1 MYRKNLTKNP
11 SKHTKNHVKKI
22 LKTYAAET
30 LKNHTKRNHAAETF
44 EILTNKTLKSYTTRT
59 FKTAAAETLR
69 THAAEPLKTHT
80 TGNHA
85 AETPG
90 TNNTKNN
97 PLDNGKMIENA
108 AYFYAKNN
116 TGNNTKKYVFN
127 HTLETVRSAYKT
139 THITNATVLPQ
150 KRKNGLNRANN
161 ASQDHFNY
169 LLIQSQKHFQR
180 RTLPPK
186 KRMLQMYPVKF
197 QHIKKE
203 EIIPEENEIK
213 ARAKTIPSKKK
224 KQTLLI
230 RKICFVLLT

>member
-1 MYRKNLTKNP
+1 
-11 SKHTKNHVKKI
+11 
-22 LKTYAAET
+22 
-30 LKNHTKRNHAAETF
+30 
-44 EILTNKTLKSYTTRT
+44 
-59 FKTAAAETLR
+59 
-69 THAAEPLKTHT
+69 
-80 TGNHA
+80 
-85 AETPG
+85 
-90 TNNTKNN
+90 
-97 PLDNGKMIENA
+97 MIENA

-127 HTLETVRSAYKT
+127 HPLETVRSAYKT

-169 LLIQSQKHFQR
+169 LTYTISKTLSKANLATQKKDAADASSKVPAH
-180 RTLPPK
+180 K
-186 KRMLQMYPVKF
+186 KR
-197 QHIKKE
+197 
-203 EIIPEENEIK
+203 EILPEENEIK

>member
-1 MYRKNLTKNP
+1 MITGAGCT
-11 SKHTKNHVKKI
+11 S
-22 LKTYAAET
+22 
-30 LKNHTKRNHAAETF
+30 NHAAETF

-127 HTLETVRSAYKT
+127 YTLETVRSAYKI

-169 LLIQSQKHFQR
+169 LTYTISI
-180 RTLPPK
+180 TLSKTNLATPK
-186 KRMLQMYPVKF
+186 KD
-197 QHIKKE
+197 
-203 EIIPEENEIK
+203 
-213 ARAKTIPSKKK
+213 AADASSKVPAHQK
-224 KQTLLI
+224 
-230 RKICFVLLT
+230 RRNSSGRR

>member
-1 MYRKNLTKNP
+1 MYRKNP
-11 SKHTKNHVKKI
+11 AKHTKNHVKKI
-22 LKTYAAET
+22 LKTYAAE
-30 LKNHTKRNHAAETF
+30 
-44 EILTNKTLKSYTTRT
+44 TLKSYTTRT

-116 TGNNTKKYVFN
+116 TGNNTKKHVFN
-127 HTLETVRSAYKT
+127 YTLETVRSAYKT

-169 LLIQSQKHFQR
+169 LTYTISK
-180 RTLPPK
+180 TLSKANLATPK
-186 KRMLQMYPVKF
+186 KDAADASSKVPA
-197 QHIKKE
+197 HKKRR
-203 EIIPEENEIK
+203 NY
-213 ARAKTIPSKKK
+213 SG
-224 KQTLLI
+224 
-230 RKICFVLLT
+230 RK

>member
-11 SKHTKNHVKKI
+11 AKHTKNHVKKI
-22 LKTYAAET
+22 LKTYAAEP
-30 LKNHTKRNHAAETF
+30 LKTHTTRNHAAETF
-44 EILTNKTLKSYTTRT
+44 EILTNKTLKSYAIRT

-127 HTLETVRSAYKT
+127 YTLETVRSAYKT
-139 THITNATVLPQ
+139 THITNAKVLPQ

-161 ASQDHFNY
+161 ASQDHFNH
-169 LLIQSQKHFQR
+169 LIYTILKA
-180 RTLPPK
+180 LPKTNLATPK
-186 KRMLQMYPVKF
+186 KGCCRCIQ
-197 QHIKKE
+197 
-203 EIIPEENEIK
+203 
-213 ARAKTIPSKKK
+213 
-224 KQTLLI
+224 
-230 RKICFVLLT
+230 

>member
-11 SKHTKNHVKKI
+11 AKHTKNHVKKI

-30 LKNHTKRNHAAETF
+30 LKNHTKRNHAAET
-44 EILTNKTLKSYTTRT
+44 
-59 FKTAAAETLR
+59 
-69 THAAEPLKTHT
+69 
-80 TGNHA
+80 
-85 AETPG
+85 PG
-90 TNNTKNN
+90 ANNTKNN

-150 KRKNGLNRANN
+150 KRKNGLNRAYN

-169 LLIQSQKHFQR
+169 LTYTISK
-180 RTLPPK
+180 TLSKANLATPK
-186 KRMLQMYPVKF
+186 KDAADASSKVPA
-197 QHIKKE
+197 HKKRR
-203 EIIPEENEIK
+203 NY
-213 ARAKTIPSKKK
+213 SG
-224 KQTLLI
+224 
-230 RKICFVLLT
+230 RK